1 MEIKK
6 NEESKVEGGEEE
18 CVHNEKKEFK
28 TGSFVDNLE
37 SVVVAPHLN
46 DGGDWS
52 RGEVKKEGEAE
63 GD

>member
-28 TGSFVDNLE
+28 TVSFVDNLE
-37 SVVVAPHLN
+37 SVVVAPHL
-46 DGGDWS
+46 GCFSISISVSLSHS
-52 RGEVKKEGEAE
+52 R
-63 GD
+63 